1 MTRIAN
7 AARPETISDGV
18 AEPVEAA
25 AEPVDLT
32 VLPPDA
38 AAWFTII
45 VPTRNEEDSVRPLL
59 QSLADS
65 LNGIPAEVLFVDDS
79 GDSTPEVIG
88 QSARECGLA
97 VRLLHRPAG
106 ARAGGLGGAVVAGLK
121 HARGSWAVVMDGDL
135 QHPPALAARLVQI
148 GQARQL
154 DLVAGTRYLGA
165 GGSDGLSDG
174 YRRAVSGLATRLT
187 KAIFPRRLSR
197 LSDPM
202 SGFFA
207 VRLAALDLDRLDPIG
222 FKILLELM
230 IRQPRLQ
237 VAEVPFMF
245 GARIAGESKASLREG
260 LRFIRHVL
268 RLRLLVLRGQ
278 LRRSSTTNGA
288 GRFARLAA
296 FGSVGL
302 TGVGVN
308 TAALWLFSQ
317 HALHAHYLIAAVLAT
332 EVSTTWNFILTE
344 KFVFRGPKPGSRLG
358 RGVRFF
364 LLNHFALL
372 PRLPLLALLVG
383 VFSAN
388 LLVANVLTLALL
400 FLVRFVVADSAI
412 YAKPDEQVVE
422 KQPMRITV
430 DLTGVQRPPAEAVGQ
445 PGTAGARHQQGHR
458 PVSATSRYLPYRYSI
473 DGVLSVGSQVP
484 LKELEYFRAQWL
496 GNDVDLSIRVGQVGS
511 GPRTRALMTQHVA
524 PAGVSYCEHFG
535 RLGANFRVQI
545 GDKIE
550 VTCSPALA
558 HSPHV
563 LYTNVIE
570 ALLRFIAVSRGVILL
585 HSACLELD
593 GRGLLLSARTDTGK
607 TGSVLKLL
615 REHGARF
622 LSDDMTILHPDGN
635 ATCFPKPLTI
645 SHHTLRA
652 VQAGDLTAAEWRRLK
667 LQSRLHSK
675 EGRNFGLVLAGLNIP
690 IMGINSLTQ
699 RIVPPPKYYVD
710 RLVEC
715 NVIRNTRVE
724 NLFVIERG
732 EPGLADIPFDEAIQT
747 LVENTDD
754 AYGFP
759 PFRQMAPSIVIGDDD
774 YAELRRKERE
784 ILIQAMQGIRVRRL
798 GSATFSWAED
808 IAHLLHNRGADVVD
822 RTAAQAAG
830 LADPSIGGPAVLPAP
845 A

>member
-1 MTRIAN
+1 M
-7 AARPETISDGV
+7 
-18 AEPVEAA
+18 EPQ
-25 AEPVDLT
+25 DLT

-45 VPTRNEEDSVRPLL
+45 VPTRNEEGSIHPLL
-59 QSLADS
+59 TSLAES
-65 LNGIPAEVLFVDDS
+65 LDGIPAEVLFVDDS
-79 GDSTPEVIG
+79 GDGTPEMIRHA
-88 QSARECGLA
+88 ARECGLA

-106 ARAGGLGGAVVAGLK
+106 NRHGGLGGAVVAGLK
-121 HARGSWAVVMDGDL
+121 HARGTWAVVMDGDM
-135 QHPPALAARLVQI
+135 QHPPELAGRLVQI
-148 GQARQL
+148 GQSRHL
-154 DLVAGTRYLGA
+154 DLVAGTRYTGSGA
-165 GGSDGLSDG
+165 SDGLAGG

-187 KAIFPRRLSR
+187 KAVFPRRLSR

-237 VAEVPFMF
+237 VAEVPFVF
-245 GARIAGESKASLREG
+245 GTRVAGESKASVREG
-260 LRFIRHVL
+260 LRFVRHLL
-268 RLRLLVLRGQ
+268 RLRLLVLRNQ
-278 LRRSSTTNGA
+278 VRRSSTADGG
-288 GRFARLAA
+288 GRFARLLA
-296 FGSVGL
+296 FGAVGA
-302 TGVGVN
+302 TGIGVN
-308 TAALWLFSQ
+308 TAALWLFSE
-317 HALHAHYLIAAVLAT
+317 HVVHPHYLIAAVLAT
-332 EVSTTWNFILTE
+332 EVSTSWNFLLTE
-344 KFVFRGPKPGSRLG
+344 KFVFRGDKPGTRLG

-364 LLNHFALL
+364 LLNHLALL

-388 LLVANVLTLALL
+388 LLVANILTLALL

-412 YAKPDEQVVE
+412 YAKPDEQVVD

-430 DLTGVQRPPAEAVGQ
+430 DLTGVQRPIESRAADVQ
-445 PGTAGARHQQGHR
+445 PRHQADAR

-496 GNDVDLSIRVGQVGS
+496 GNDVDLSIRVGEVGR

-524 PAGVSYCEHFG
+524 PAGVSYSEHFG
-535 RLGANFRVQI
+535 RLGANFRVEI
-545 GDKIE
+545 GNKIE
-550 VTCSPALA
+550 VTCSPTLA
-558 HSPHV
+558 RSPHV

-593 GRGLLLSARTDTGK
+593 GQGLLLSARTDTGK

-622 LSDDMTILHPDGN
+622 LSDDMTILHPDGH

-699 RIVPPPKYYVD
+699 RIVPPPKYNVD

-715 NVIRNTRVE
+715 SVIRNTQIE
-724 NLFVIERG
+724 NLFVIERTDPVL
-732 EPGLADIPFDEAIQT
+732 EDIPFDEAIQT

-759 PFRQMAPSIVIGDDD
+759 PFRQMAPSIVIGNDD

-784 ILIQAMQGIRVRRL
+784 ILVQAMKNIRVRRL
-798 GSATFSWAED
+798 GSNTFSWAED
-808 IAHLLHNRGADVVD
+808 IATLLRAESTPERQQAPEGEGAPSP
-822 RTAAQAAG
+822 AAPQPAVAQ
-830 LADPSIGGPAVLPAP
+830 PVTEPPVGGPAVLPAP

>member
-1 MTRIAN
+1 MAC
-7 AARPETISDGV
+7 
-18 AEPVEAA
+18 EPQ
-25 AEPVDLT
+25 DLT

-45 VPTRNEEDSVRPLL
+45 VPTRNEEGSVRPLL
-59 QSLADS
+59 SSLADS

-79 GDSTPEVIG
+79 GDSTPEVIR

-97 VRLLHRPAG
+97 VRLLHRPPG
-106 ARAGGLGGAVVAGLK
+106 ARTGGLSGAVVAGLK
-121 HARGSWAVVMDGDL
+121 HARGTWAVVMDGDL
-135 QHPPALAARLVQI
+135 QHPPELAARLVQI
-148 GQARQL
+148 GQARRL
-154 DLVAGTRYLGA
+154 DLVAGTRYLGSGA
-165 GGSDGLSDG
+165 SDGLADG
-174 YRRAVSGLATRLT
+174 YRRTVSGLATRLT
-187 KAIFPRRLSR
+187 KAVFPRRLSR
-197 LSDPM
+197 ISDPM

-237 VAEVPFMF
+237 VAEVPFVF
-245 GARIAGESKASLREG
+245 GTRIAGESKASLREG
-260 LRFIRHVL
+260 LRFVRHML
-268 RLRLLVLRGQ
+268 RLRLLVLRTQ
-278 LRRSSTTNGA
+278 VRRSSTDNGA
-288 GRFARLAA
+288 GRFARLLA
-296 FGSVGL
+296 FGAVGA
-302 TGVGVN
+302 TGIGVN
-308 TAALWLFSQ
+308 TAALWFFSQ
-317 HALHAHYLIAAVLAT
+317 YVVHPHYLIAAVLAT
-332 EVSTTWNFILTE
+332 EVSTSWNFVLTE
-344 KFVFRGPKPGSRLG
+344 KFVFRGAKPGTRLG

-364 LLNHFALL
+364 LLNHLALL

-383 VFSAN
+383 VFSAH
-388 LLVANVLTLALL
+388 LLVANVITLALL

-412 YAKPDEQVVE
+412 YAKPDGEVVE

-430 DLTGVQRPPAEAVGQ
+430 DLTGVQRPAAVDPAAGQ
-445 PGTAGARHQQGHR
+445 GAGSRPGRQHAR

-496 GNDVDLSIRVGQVGS
+496 GNDVDLSIRVDQVGA

-545 GDKIE
+545 GNRIE
-550 VTCSPALA
+550 VTCSPSLA
-558 HSPHV
+558 RSPHV

-593 GRGLLLSARTDTGK
+593 GHGLLLSARTDTGK

-615 REHGARF
+615 REHGAKF
-622 LSDDMTILHPDGN
+622 LSDDMTILHPDGH

-652 VQAGDLTAAEWRRLK
+652 VHAGDLTQAEWRRLK

-675 EGRNFGLVLAGLNIP
+675 EGRDFGLVLAGLNIP

-699 RIVPPPKYYVD
+699 RIVPPPKYNVD

-715 NVIRNTRVE
+715 NVIRNTQIE

-732 EPGLADIPFDEAIQT
+732 EPVLEDIPFDEAIQT

-774 YAELRRKERE
+774 YAELRRKERQ
-784 ILIQAMQGIRVRRL
+784 ILIQAMSGIRVRRL
-798 GSATFSWAED
+798 GSDTFSWAED
-808 IAHLLHNRGADVVD
+808 IAHLLRGEPVLEEGSASLSQPSQAAVATQP
-822 RTAAQAAG
+822 TAAPPA
-830 LADPSIGGPAVLPAP
+830 ADPPATGPAVLPAS